1 LLNRPWPEEFCQ
13 VRGRFLAAQNWDQLG
28 KADAPFALLGAP
40 LDITTSFRSGTGQG
54 PEAIRAASQVLEDY
68 SLELDRDLNAQAFAD
83 LGDLPLV
90 PGDLVGSLEL
100 IEQAVAHL
108 VAAGGRPFLLGGEHL
123 VTLPVV
129 RALAAVYPDLAVL
142 QFDAHADLRNHYLGW
157 QLSHATVMR
166 RVAGIVGPAAVW
178 QFGIRSADREE
189 AAYGRAHTHLYPG
202 ERLLAGCQ
210 AARQALANRPVY
222 ITIDIDVCD
231 PGFAPGTGTP
241 EPGGTSPGKLLR
253 GLRALAGLSVVGLDL
268 VEVCPPYDPSGITA
282 ILAARLI
289 RDCLLLF

>member
-1 LLNRPWPEEFCQ
+1 MLNRPWPEEFCQ

-157 QLSHATVMR
+157 QLSHTTVIR
-166 RVAGIVGPAAVW
+166 RVAGMWGRLPFGSLASALPTGRSSLWAGARICIRVSACWPAAK
-178 QFGIRSADREE
+178 RSAGLGQPPGLYHDR
-189 AAYGRAHTHLYPG
+189 YR
-202 ERLLAGCQ
+202 
-210 AARQALANRPVY
+210 
-222 ITIDIDVCD
+222 
-231 PGFAPGTGTP
+231 
-241 EPGGTSPGKLLR
+241 
-253 GLRALAGLSVVGLDL
+253 
-268 VEVCPPYDPSGITA
+268 
-282 ILAARLI
+282 
-289 RDCLLLF
+289 CL